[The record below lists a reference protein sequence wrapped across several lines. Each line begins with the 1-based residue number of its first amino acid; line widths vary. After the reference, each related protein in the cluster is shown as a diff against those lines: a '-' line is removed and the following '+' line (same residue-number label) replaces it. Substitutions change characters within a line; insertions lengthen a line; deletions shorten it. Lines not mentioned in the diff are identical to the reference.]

1 MASLLAPSEERR
13 GLISV
18 APSEV
23 QDGLGAP
30 FDESSAEVGYD
41 SEVAPSE
48 VMQGYSELELELEKL
63 VLLLAPGAC

>member
-1 MASLLAPSEERR
+1 MASLLAPSEGRR

-30 FDESSAEVGYD
+30 FDESSAEGVCD
-41 SEVAPSE
+41 FEVAPSE
-48 VMQGYSELELELEKL
+48 VMQGYLEFELELENL
-63 VLLLAPGAC
+63 VQVLAPGAF